1 MNKEEIKKILPHRE
15 PMLLIDEV
23 ELIDGKAFGK
33 CHIRG
38 DEYFLQGHFPGNPI
52 VPGVIQCEMLAQSAC
67 VLLADG
73 ASEGMTPVFTSLGS
87 GEVPRHGEAR
97 RYAGDRVR
105 ACAPA
110 RHVLFCKGYG
120 PRKRQ
125 SLRFGRVL
133 VCARQGVSPAERNR
147 LCLRNC
153 LSRTAAKSR
162 CALLRACKEMGIRTV
177 AVYSKADAESI
188 STWRCGR

>member
-15 PMLLIDEV
+15 SMLLVDEV

-73 ASEGMTPVFTSLGS
+73 ASEGMTPVFTSLDKVKFRGMVKQI
-87 GEVPRHGEAR
+87 G
-97 RYAGDRVR
+97 R
-105 ACAPA
+105 A
-110 RHVLFCKGYG
+110 HV
-120 PRKRQ
+120 
-125 SLRFGRVL
+125 
-133 VCARQGVSPAERNR
+133 
-147 LCLRNC
+147 
-153 LSRTAAKSR
+153 
-162 CALLRACKEMGIRTV
+162 
-177 AVYSKADAESI
+177 
-188 STWRCGR
+188 